1 MSMLLLLCAAAHGLL
16 AGGTC
21 QPTARRAAL
30 SLSLLSAASTWDDET
45 LGGLSGAMH
54 LAIRCGD
61 AARVRELLDEAAREK
76 GLAAARGP
84 NERQALTLALARDRG
99 KRPRT

>member
-1 MSMLLLLCAAAHGLL
+1 MAAVGVL
-16 AGGTC
+16 AAVDD
-21 QPTARRAAL
+21 ARRRHGGRRGVERADQIEHRVAAQQQ
-30 SLSLLSAASTWDDET
+30 LLE
-45 LGGLSGAMH
+45 H
-54 LAIRCGD
+54 
-61 AARVRELLDEAAREK
+61 AARRGALRELLDEAAREK